1 MSLLRQPWSIAV
13 CGLLLA
19 FGFQAFLVY
28 GLYSGDWLGLY
39 YTGADVALPPLI
51 EAEAPPRAPNP
62 LGFDGQYYHVVAHDP
77 LPAPSFAAFVDNP
90 RLRWR
95 RILAPALAY
104 AAAFGQPGWVDPAFV
119 AVLLAFTACGVWWM
133 ARLAVAA
140 NLPALLGL
148 AFLTLPATFIS
159 LERLT
164 IDVALAAL
172 CAGFAL
178 AVYGGGRRWLG
189 AVLAL
194 APLAR
199 ETGIALAGAW
209 AAAGLLRKRW
219 GALITAMLALAPIP
233 LACGRST
240 SIATR
245 RPTRPL
251 GLARFRWA
259 DSRPACSSCFPSRR
273 RRWD

>member
-95 RILAPALAY
+95 RILAPASPMRRRSGSRVGSTPPSWQC
-104 AAAFGQPGWVDPAFV
+104 FWPSPPA
-119 AVLLAFTACGVWWM
+119 ACGGWHDWPLLQTCP
-133 ARLAVAA
+133 RCLA
-140 NLPALLGL
+140 
-148 AFLTLPATFIS
+148 S
-159 LERLT
+159 
-164 IDVALAAL
+164 
-172 CAGFAL
+172 
-178 AVYGGGRRWLG
+178 
-189 AVLAL
+189 
-194 APLAR
+194 
-199 ETGIALAGAW
+199 
-209 AAAGLLRKRW
+209 
-219 GALITAMLALAPIP
+219 
-233 LACGRST
+233 
-240 SIATR
+240 
-245 RPTRPL
+245 
-251 GLARFRWA
+251 RF
-259 DSRPACSSCFPSRR
+259 
-273 RRWD
+273 